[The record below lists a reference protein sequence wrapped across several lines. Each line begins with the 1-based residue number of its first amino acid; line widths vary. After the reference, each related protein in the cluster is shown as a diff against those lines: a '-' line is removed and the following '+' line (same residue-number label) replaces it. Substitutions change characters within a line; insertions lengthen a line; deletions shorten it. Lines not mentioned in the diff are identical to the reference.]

1 MGRKDLTGKDY
12 FAEWERFAELLN
24 FTFYEGEN
32 VVQKEDLSQVV
43 RVYPSLR
50 GTGEMGRD
58 IFMKDKERNVYYGL
72 ELETESDYSMPERV
86 MVYDA
91 CELEQQIW
99 EIGRKHKE
107 ERKFGEDAAPE
118 SYREKKSRMGEGD
131 FLQPV
136 ITFVLYLGTG
146 HFEGRKRLLELFD
159 VPVKTAAMLEGK
171 IPDYDFPLLEAD
183 YINLDYFRTDLKEFF
198 QAMQCRGN
206 KEKLNALFH
215 SESFLRLKEDA
226 ARAIAAHLG
235 WKRLTIKAAKEKE
248 GFVLCK
254 ALEEL
259 MEDARTAGRREGQAS
274 GMSKGE
280 RKGKKEERISI
291 IRNMQREGMD
301 RALIVKLTGCTSKEF
316 ALAAER

>member
-24 FTFYEGEN
+24 FTFYEGKK
-32 VVQKEDLSQVV
+32 VVQKEDLSRVV

-50 GTGEMGRD
+50 
-58 IFMKDKERNVYYGL
+58 
-72 ELETESDYSMPERV
+72 
-86 MVYDA
+86 
-91 CELEQQIW
+91 
-99 EIGRKHKE
+99 
-107 ERKFGEDAAPE
+107 
-118 SYREKKSRMGEGD
+118 
-131 FLQPV
+131 
-136 ITFVLYLGTG
+136 GTG

-159 VPVKTAAMLEGK
+159 VPVKTAAMLKGK

-183 YINLDYFRTDLKEFF
+183 YINPDYFQTDLKEFF